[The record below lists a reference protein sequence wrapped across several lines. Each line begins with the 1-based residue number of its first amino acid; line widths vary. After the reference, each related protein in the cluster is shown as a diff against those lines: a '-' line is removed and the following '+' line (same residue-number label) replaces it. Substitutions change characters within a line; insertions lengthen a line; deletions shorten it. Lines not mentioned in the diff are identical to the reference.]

1 MYATESSTKSNLQA
15 AECFPPFLPPSLF
28 LRHPPPPRP
37 RLQPLF
43 RRLSPSSPASS
54 ALRRLRVS
62 GLYCGPSRYFR
73 QKSFK
78 SFSCRRLRAEVD
90 SELFIRCRL
99 RPDGARVALVGGYGH
114 YFHGRSHYVQPRCSA
129 LPDGARCTRRVVEN
143 FYGYPMDVMEPLP
156 LRLNRLSIRCGYCYC
171 ILHHVEVTWEGVLC
185 FKTFPP
191 NDRGIIE

>member
-28 LRHPPPPRP
+28 LRHPPRP
-37 RLQPLF
+37 RLRPLF

-62 GLYCGPSRYFR
+62 GLYCGPNRYFR

-99 RPDGARVALVGGYGH
+99 RPG
-114 YFHGRSHYVQPRCSA
+114 
-129 LPDGARCTRRVVEN
+129 RCTRRARR
-143 FYGYPMDVMEPLP
+143 G
-156 LRLNRLSIRCGYCYC
+156 LRSLFPRPIALCATALQRPSRRGEMRETSSRKLLWLSDGRHGA
-171 ILHHVEVTWEGVLC
+171 TS
-185 FKTFPP
+185 FAS
-191 NDRGIIE
+191 